1 MTGPEPDR
9 RGPDRVRV
17 ALVLVVD
24 DSSTVRRILR
34 RDLEAA
40 GYRVNEAP
48 DGEQGLALCRVDRPD
63 LVLLDVD
70 MPVLDGMATM
80 EQMQQDPHLRWIPV
94 LFLTARI
101 SGDEVSRGLGLG
113 ANDYLKKPC
122 EPAEL
127 IARVST
133 ALRTAARHDEL
144 QRRARELDALSTTDP
159 LTGLGNRRQFEHV
172 VESLI
177 SRQGSDHRAGLVVID
192 IDHFKQV
199 NDEQGHLVGDAV
211 LAMVAARMR
220 HALRSGESL
229 VRWGGEEFVA
239 MTSEGSEAQ
248 QLAEL
253 GERLR
258 SAVAATPLAVGT
270 TSPLSV
276 TVSVGG
282 ASGPLGELRE
292 VVDRADRALY
302 QAKAAGRN
310 RVCLDPDVGT

>member
-1 MTGPEPDR
+1 MTAEPER

-48 DGEQGLALCRVDRPD
+48 DGEQGLASCRVDRPD

-159 LTGLGNRRQFEHV
+159 LTGLGNRRHLEHV
-172 VESLI
+172 VESLV
-177 SRQGSDHRAGLVVID
+177 SRRGGDHEIGVIVID
-192 IDHFKQV
+192 IDHFKRV

-220 HALRSGESL
+220 HVLRSEESL

-239 MTSEGSEAQ
+239 LSPEANRHEA
-248 QLAEL
+248 LAEL
-253 GERLR
+253 GERVR
-258 SAVAATPLAVGT
+258 AAVAATPLAVGT
-270 TSPLSV
+270 TSPLPV
-276 TVSVGG
+276 TVSVG
-282 ASGPLGELRE
+282 AATGPLSDLRE

-302 QAKAAGRN
+302 VAKNAGRN
-310 RVCLDPDVGT
+310 RVCIDPAVQF